1 MQLFVNNVINKT
13 EGIKMNLSWVLDL
26 AENVLPLTGD
36 SLLDSFLFYGIG
48 VASFRV
54 AWYVAGQIESN
65 SFLMSIVHWTIRIIG
80 FLVLWAIV
88 VALYWLYRLFASIP
102 GWGWII
108 IGAAMVHTIVGIVLL
123 RKFLKKRKSKKKK
136 TADQD

>member
-1 MQLFVNNVINKT
+1 MLLSSIITLHKHGGFLQLFVNNVINKT

-54 AWYVAGQIESN
+54 AWS
-65 SFLMSIVHWTIRIIG
+65 LC
-80 FLVLWAIV
+80 
-88 VALYWLYRLFASIP
+88 
-102 GWGWII
+102 
-108 IGAAMVHTIVGIVLL
+108 
-123 RKFLKKRKSKKKK
+123 
-136 TADQD
+136 